1 MVHQMYNVEGT
12 PFWIWL
18 KQWIKT
24 DEGDW
29 LRKIISASLKKGSN
43 VVRYNLGTYHHG
55 NIVHDD
61 CKLKNNWMKNKSIKN
76 NKHHEI
82 VIIQAKN
89 V

>member
-1 MVHQMYNVEGT
+1 MMV
-12 PFWIWL
+12 
-18 KQWIKT
+18 
-24 DEGDW
+24 DW

-61 CKLKNNWMKNKSIKN
+61 CELKNNWMKNKSIKN